1 MLPFGCAS
9 RTCPGPYSQS
19 RTGFGSWPEERGNTV
34 CGACVCVCEYKCSL
48 SMARLVL
55 VQVLTARVAQDLVVG
70 LRSEA
75 TQCGVCVCVSVCAG
89 APFIGVSCTRPY
101 GRSCTGSGSWSKEQN
116 SIVQSVCVCV
126 CLPLRLHVLHSS
138 SEIVA
143 KLEDFWFR
151 IRA

>member
-1 MLPFGCAS
+1 MWC
-9 RTCPGPYSQS
+9 
-19 RTGFGSWPEERGNTV
+19 V
-34 CGACVCVCEYKCSL
+34 CVCMCVCVCEYKCSL